1 MKKFVY
7 VLMVFCLALSLTAC
21 GGEAEQNEQAV
32 PASTDPVADF
42 ELEEESGT
50 TAMVDALMFKA
61 KDDAETINEA
71 TAEAALQ
78 YIIDNHPEYYTD
90 NKMMESIIYNGTLVE
105 YYYMES
111 DQTRCSIGM
120 DAEQAVKYVYRGA
133 ETVEDDATQ
142 ENLRQIQKGI
152 DAL

>member
-105 YYYMES
+105 Y
-111 DQTRCSIGM
+111 
-120 DAEQAVKYVYRGA
+120 
-133 ETVEDDATQ
+133 
-142 ENLRQIQKGI
+142 
-152 DAL
+152 